1 MNLTIPYVKKSTIP
15 RCRELG
21 VQKDGD
27 ILTFDWGS
35 RLDLVAAN
43 KWDTFRKCG
52 CKKPC
57 STNKRCGCHK
67 TAVSSSSATTTE
79 ADVLGCT
86 TLCSCFCNAS
96 NNN

>member
-1 MNLTIPYVKKSTIP
+1 MNLTIPYLKNLQSPDAENWGYKKD
-15 RCRELG
+15 R
-21 VQKDGD
+21 D

-35 RLDLVAAN
+35 RLDLVAAK

-57 STNKRCGCHK
+57 STNNRCGCHK
-67 TAVSSSSATTTE
+67 TAVSLSPATTTE
-79 ADVLGCT
+79 ADVLGYT

>member
-1 MNLTIPYVKKSTIP
+1 MNLTILYLKNIQSPDAENWGYKKD
-15 RCRELG
+15 R
-21 VQKDGD
+21 D

-35 RLDLVAAN
+35 RLDLVAAK
-43 KWDTFRKCG
+43 KWDTFRKCV

-57 STNKRCGCHK
+57 STNNRCGCHK